1 MEIFMNGKK
10 EQNVLRIAFSEQKY
24 PEIDFLK
31 GFSIMTI
38 VVMHLIQVY
47 MRNLPGIV
55 YTGASLGGTGVHV
68 FFFCS
73 GFGLYLSQSKKC
85 LGVKEFY
92 SRRLKKIYVPY
103 IIIVLIS
110 FCIPFMYQESDR
122 IPALLSHIFLFKM
135 FVPKYEISFGLQ
147 LWYISTI
154 IQFYLIFP
162 FLYNLY
168 QKTKNT
174 KKILGWALLVSVCWW
189 ILTAY
194 LGKGE
199 ERVWNSFFLQY
210 LWEFVLGMEIAGYL
224 KDGGTIEIKR
234 WQLIVT
240 AAVGLSLQMVMAIAD
255 GNLKLFNDIPALMG
269 YGALVLFIYSLP
281 IGCIRKGINFAARIS
296 YEWYLV
302 HIVVFVCV
310 FKGLR
315 RYCTSMISEIAV
327 SIIILGISVAAAYLY
342 QKVTNR
348 ILR

>member
-1 MEIFMNGKK
+1 MDCKK
-10 EQNVLRIAFSEQKY
+10 EQNVLKLVFSEHKY

-31 GFSIMTI
+31 GFSILTI

-47 MRNLPGIV
+47 MRNLPGII

-85 LGVKEFY
+85 LGAKEFY
-92 SRRLKKIYVPY
+92 GRRLKKIYVPY

-154 IQFYLIFP
+154 IQFYIAFP
-162 FLYNLY
+162 FLYSLY
-168 QKTKNT
+168 KKN
-174 KKILGWALLVSVCWW
+174 KSSKRILLGAFFVSVCWW
-189 ILTAY
+189 IFVAY

-210 LWEFVLGMEIAGYL
+210 LWEFVLGMEVAKYL
-224 KDGGTIEIKR
+224 KDGETIEIKR
-234 WQLIVT
+234 WQLIVV
-240 AAVGLSLQMVMAIAD
+240 AIVGLSVQMIMAMVG
-255 GNLKLFNDIPALMG
+255 GNLKLFNDIPALVG
-269 YGALVLFIYSLP
+269 YGALALFIYSLH
-281 IGCIRKGINFAARIS
+281 IGCIGKVMNFVAKIS

-302 HIVVFVCV
+302 HIVVFTCI

-315 RYCTSMISEIAV
+315 GYCAGMISEMAV
-327 SIIILGISVAAAYLY
+327 SLIALGISLFVAYLY

-348 ILR
+348 ILQ